1 MWELELGWD
10 WAFFGFYGRGREGG
24 RLIFPER
31 NEMDGYGGIHG
42 MGWDAG
48 ACDESFSFRLED
60 IRGKIFNSRRTTA
73 EPVIV
78 HLARIAF
85 DIVMLRRS
93 LDDFEILA
101 RDHDV
106 GGIGPAGPFL
116 AVGAVAE
123 GGDHGFDGI
132 LVLDGGAQAGT
143 FRHGERTRD
152 W

>member
-1 MWELELGWD
+1 M
-10 WAFFGFYGRGREGG
+10 
-24 RLIFPER
+24 
-31 NEMDGYGGIHG
+31 
-42 MGWDAG
+42 
-48 ACDESFSFRLED
+48 
-60 IRGKIFNSRRTTA
+60 
-73 EPVIV
+73 IV

-106 GGIGPAGPFL
+106 GGIGPAGPLL